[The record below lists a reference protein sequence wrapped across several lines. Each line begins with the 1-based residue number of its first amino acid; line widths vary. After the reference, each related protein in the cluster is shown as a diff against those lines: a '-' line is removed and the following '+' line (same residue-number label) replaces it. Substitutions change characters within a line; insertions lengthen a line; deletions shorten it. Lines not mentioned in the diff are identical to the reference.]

1 MENCRVI
8 AITNQKGGVGK
19 TTTSVNLGV
28 GLAAQGKKVLLVD
41 ADPQGSLTVSLGVKN
56 PDELEMS
63 LSTLM
68 QSVIDD
74 EQLSSNAILKHPEGV
89 DLLPSNIELS
99 GMETGL
105 FNVMSREYVLKN
117 CIDSMRK
124 NYDYISEKTKLSA
137 ANPMRAKCRTH
148 ERRKPMN
155 DKMTPD
161 KERENCPC
169 RKAIINPFDA
179 MMMVVVRRLDKA
191 YLELKRSKPPA
202 KEAEFALRNAKLSFY
217 GELVRQSIETV
228 FSPEEIIA
236 LYENDDLAG
245 GAWTVWN
252 DIGCPVDK
260 ILIIIAKLSINEP
273 IQKAVADLLM

>member
-1 MENCRVI
+1 
-8 AITNQKGGVGK
+8 
-19 TTTSVNLGV
+19 
-28 GLAAQGKKVLLVD
+28 
-41 ADPQGSLTVSLGVKN
+41 
-56 PDELEMS
+56 
-63 LSTLM
+63 
-68 QSVIDD
+68 
-74 EQLSSNAILKHPEGV
+74 
-89 DLLPSNIELS
+89 
-99 GMETGL
+99 
-105 FNVMSREYVLKN
+105 
-117 CIDSMRK
+117 
-124 NYDYISEKTKLSA
+124 
-137 ANPMRAKCRTH
+137 
-148 ERRKPMN
+148 MN

-191 YLELKRSKPPA
+191 YLA

-236 LYENDDLAG
+236 LYENDDLAED
-245 GAWTVWN
+245 AWTVWN

>member
-1 MENCRVI
+1 
-8 AITNQKGGVGK
+8 
-19 TTTSVNLGV
+19 
-28 GLAAQGKKVLLVD
+28 
-41 ADPQGSLTVSLGVKN
+41 
-56 PDELEMS
+56 
-63 LSTLM
+63 
-68 QSVIDD
+68 
-74 EQLSSNAILKHPEGV
+74 
-89 DLLPSNIELS
+89 
-99 GMETGL
+99 
-105 FNVMSREYVLKN
+105 
-117 CIDSMRK
+117 
-124 NYDYISEKTKLSA
+124 
-137 ANPMRAKCRTH
+137 
-148 ERRKPMN
+148 MN

-228 FSPEEIIA
+228 FSPEEIFA
-236 LYENDDLAG
+236 LYVNDDLAG

>member
-1 MENCRVI
+1 
-8 AITNQKGGVGK
+8 
-19 TTTSVNLGV
+19 
-28 GLAAQGKKVLLVD
+28 
-41 ADPQGSLTVSLGVKN
+41 
-56 PDELEMS
+56 
-63 LSTLM
+63 
-68 QSVIDD
+68 
-74 EQLSSNAILKHPEGV
+74 
-89 DLLPSNIELS
+89 
-99 GMETGL
+99 
-105 FNVMSREYVLKN
+105 
-117 CIDSMRK
+117 
-124 NYDYISEKTKLSA
+124 
-137 ANPMRAKCRTH
+137 
-148 ERRKPMN
+148 MN

-260 ILIIIAKLSINEP
+260 ILIKHIVDTKGFDYIKANFQYSVLENYNARMDDNYILSREKWWKDTLCTRQFGYN
-273 IQKAVADLLM
+273 KN

>member
-1 MENCRVI
+1 
-8 AITNQKGGVGK
+8 
-19 TTTSVNLGV
+19 
-28 GLAAQGKKVLLVD
+28 
-41 ADPQGSLTVSLGVKN
+41 
-56 PDELEMS
+56 
-63 LSTLM
+63 
-68 QSVIDD
+68 
-74 EQLSSNAILKHPEGV
+74 
-89 DLLPSNIELS
+89 
-99 GMETGL
+99 
-105 FNVMSREYVLKN
+105 
-117 CIDSMRK
+117 
-124 NYDYISEKTKLSA
+124 
-137 ANPMRAKCRTH
+137 MRAKCRTH

-236 LYENDDLAG
+236 LYETTTLREVLGLFGMTSA
-245 GAWTVWN
+245 AL
-252 DIGCPVDK
+252 
-260 ILIIIAKLSINEP
+260 LIRYSLSLQSSVSTNRYRKRLP
-273 IQKAVADLLM
+273 IC

>member
-1 MENCRVI
+1 
-8 AITNQKGGVGK
+8 
-19 TTTSVNLGV
+19 
-28 GLAAQGKKVLLVD
+28 
-41 ADPQGSLTVSLGVKN
+41 
-56 PDELEMS
+56 
-63 LSTLM
+63 
-68 QSVIDD
+68 
-74 EQLSSNAILKHPEGV
+74 
-89 DLLPSNIELS
+89 
-99 GMETGL
+99 
-105 FNVMSREYVLKN
+105 
-117 CIDSMRK
+117 
-124 NYDYISEKTKLSA
+124 
-137 ANPMRAKCRTH
+137 
-148 ERRKPMN
+148 MN

-169 RKAIINPFDA
+169 RKSIINPFDA

-252 DIGCPVDK
+252 DIGCPVGK

>member
-1 MENCRVI
+1 
-8 AITNQKGGVGK
+8 
-19 TTTSVNLGV
+19 
-28 GLAAQGKKVLLVD
+28 
-41 ADPQGSLTVSLGVKN
+41 
-56 PDELEMS
+56 
-63 LSTLM
+63 
-68 QSVIDD
+68 
-74 EQLSSNAILKHPEGV
+74 
-89 DLLPSNIELS
+89 
-99 GMETGL
+99 
-105 FNVMSREYVLKN
+105 
-117 CIDSMRK
+117 
-124 NYDYISEKTKLSA
+124 
-137 ANPMRAKCRTH
+137 
-148 ERRKPMN
+148 MN

-252 DIGCPVDK
+252 DIGCPVEMMGIDSCGM
-260 ILIIIAKLSINEP
+260 LISAVHHEEGEEKLH
-273 IQKAVADLLM
+273 LLMLDPHIPAGAKMY

>member
-1 MENCRVI
+1 
-8 AITNQKGGVGK
+8 
-19 TTTSVNLGV
+19 
-28 GLAAQGKKVLLVD
+28 
-41 ADPQGSLTVSLGVKN
+41 
-56 PDELEMS
+56 
-63 LSTLM
+63 
-68 QSVIDD
+68 
-74 EQLSSNAILKHPEGV
+74 
-89 DLLPSNIELS
+89 
-99 GMETGL
+99 
-105 FNVMSREYVLKN
+105 
-117 CIDSMRK
+117 
-124 NYDYISEKTKLSA
+124 
-137 ANPMRAKCRTH
+137 
-148 ERRKPMN
+148 MN

-169 RKAIINPFDA
+169 RKSIINPFDA

-260 ILIIIAKLSINEP
+260 ILIIIETLSINEP
-273 IQKAVADLLM
+273 LQNAVADLLM

>member
-1 MENCRVI
+1 MNKAFVTLLIRSFRGGQATIAHYFYAISYYIIAVTGGGCFERTKI
-8 AITNQKGGVGK
+8 SFIPFQGRIQRSAAITY
-19 TTTSVNLGV
+19 
-28 GLAAQGKKVLLVD
+28 
-41 ADPQGSLTVSLGVKN
+41 PF
-56 PDELEMS
+56 E
-63 LSTLM
+63 
-68 QSVIDD
+68 
-74 EQLSSNAILKHPEGV
+74 EQ
-89 DLLPSNIELS
+89 
-99 GMETGL
+99 
-105 FNVMSREYVLKN
+105 
-117 CIDSMRK
+117 
-124 NYDYISEKTKLSA
+124 
-137 ANPMRAKCRTH
+137 
-148 ERRKPMN
+148 
-155 DKMTPD
+155 PD

>member
-1 MENCRVI
+1 
-8 AITNQKGGVGK
+8 
-19 TTTSVNLGV
+19 
-28 GLAAQGKKVLLVD
+28 
-41 ADPQGSLTVSLGVKN
+41 
-56 PDELEMS
+56 
-63 LSTLM
+63 
-68 QSVIDD
+68 
-74 EQLSSNAILKHPEGV
+74 
-89 DLLPSNIELS
+89 
-99 GMETGL
+99 
-105 FNVMSREYVLKN
+105 
-117 CIDSMRK
+117 
-124 NYDYISEKTKLSA
+124 
-137 ANPMRAKCRTH
+137 
-148 ERRKPMN
+148 MN

-245 GAWTVWN
+245 GAWTCLLYTSTKAN
-252 DIGCPVDK
+252 
-260 ILIIIAKLSINEP
+260 KLFSYLGGGTDE
-273 IQKAVADLLM
+273 QAGTE